1 LLAGLVADDSFEDAT
16 GGTDAALATLRGG
29 GDPGL
34 YGSAIDEIDARL
46 GGLRDA
52 VTGAEGPRSLDQTD
66 VVDAL
71 AAEYETLVGAVLDA
85 DAGAALAID
94 DPATRAGILLAVS
107 LERRRPI
114 ATG

>member
-1 LLAGLVADDSFEDAT
+1 VTRAFTARRSTRSTPVSAGCAT
-16 GGTDAALATLRGG
+16 RS
-29 GDPGL
+29 P
-34 YGSAIDEIDARL
+34 
-46 GGLRDA
+46 
-52 VTGAEGPRSLDQTD
+52 GAEGPRSLDQTD